1 MPFGV
6 TLFSV
11 MSGPENPFVFGEIVD
26 DAHFVDRAAELAKL
40 VRDLSD
46 GQKVFLLSPRRFGKS
61 SLVAMTLLKLQKRH
75 IRTANLTVSSYSSYA
90 QFLEKFAEKVL
101 RAAGPWDR
109 VKDWITRFARQVKPD
124 VNVNLSTGEVT
135 VSLNKGSGFDPAPIA
150 PDVFALPG
158 ELARNGGFRMAICLD
173 EFQQISQFNGG
184 SVENVI
190 RNQVQEQREVG
201 YVFAGSQP
209 SLMQEMLS
217 SSRPFHKAGPQMF
230 LDKIAPKEWQD
241 YIHKHFRRRGR
252 VLHASALETLFIYA
266 DLIPYDVQRVA
277 HELWDYAELKNKKE
291 LHSIDVDA
299 VVDELIRAHTTYYEL
314 LWEQL
319 AARQRAVL
327 QAIAKRG
334 PSDIYS
340 QTVRDE
346 FRLGPASTVQK
357 SIQSLDSRDILD
369 RYQGKYFFLDPLFP
383 FWIRQKSE

>member
-150 PDVFALPG
+150 PDVFARPG
-158 ELARNGGFRMAICLD
+158 
-173 EFQQISQFNGG
+173 
-184 SVENVI
+184 
-190 RNQVQEQREVG
+190 
-201 YVFAGSQP
+201 
-209 SLMQEMLS
+209 
-217 SSRPFHKAGPQMF
+217 
-230 LDKIAPKEWQD
+230 
-241 YIHKHFRRRGR
+241 
-252 VLHASALETLFIYA
+252 
-266 DLIPYDVQRVA
+266 
-277 HELWDYAELKNKKE
+277 
-291 LHSIDVDA
+291 
-299 VVDELIRAHTTYYEL
+299 
-314 LWEQL
+314 
-319 AARQRAVL
+319 
-327 QAIAKRG
+327 
-334 PSDIYS
+334 
-340 QTVRDE
+340 
-346 FRLGPASTVQK
+346 
-357 SIQSLDSRDILD
+357 
-369 RYQGKYFFLDPLFP
+369 
-383 FWIRQKSE
+383 